1 MSQTN
6 KISVKKAF
14 TLIELLVVIAIIAI
28 LAGLLL
34 PALAKAK
41 SKATRAQCISNF
53 KQLGTAMSMWLHDF
67 EDKLPWLVDQGNG
80 GSHGLTQTYEHFAVM
95 SNYIQTP
102 KILSCPGLAK
112 VRPQA
117 VSIKSMLDK
126 NVSYALGTDARAIMD
141 SGAGAGKY
149 GGQSFTMIDMD
160 IEGGSSATCG
170 RAGQVTVQSFTG
182 TYGQGETYTGVAW
195 SRTNHVGV
203 GQMTLVDGTVV
214 TGDSKELRR
223 QLSLSQDAGNNSHT
237 LMPR

>member
-1 MSQTN
+1 MSQTKN
-6 KISVKKAF
+6 FSVKKAF

-67 EDKLPWLVDQGNG
+67 EDKLPWLVAQNNG
-80 GSHGLTQTYEHFAVM
+80 GSHGMTQTYEHFLVM

-117 VSIKSMLDK
+117 VSLKSMLDK
-126 NVSYALGTDARAIMD
+126 NVGYALGTDARAIMD
-141 SGAGAGKY
+141 AGAGAGKY
-149 GGQSFTMIDMD
+149 GGQSFTIIDMD
-160 IEGGSSATCG
+160 IEGGAPSQCG
-170 RAGQVTVQSFTG
+170 RAGQVAVMQFNG
-182 TYGQGETYTGVAW
+182 TYGQGETYTGVGW
-195 SRTNHVGV
+195 SRTNHVGF

-223 QLSLSQDAGNNSHT
+223 QLSLSQDSGNNSHT